1 MEKIIVY
8 TNEQCPYCGQVKEEL
23 TKNNVEFENRIT
35 SEFEEEWSGITSLT
49 SMPTVPTIVYN
60 DSYLV
65 AGRDFGSPQN
75 LVAILKNLKGINFPV
90 EKQIF
95 EKMKTLN
102 YNMSVAF
109 NRIDQLLKQIEN
121 KLNIEDEHKS
131 TS

>member
-1 MEKIIVY
+1 MAKSKKQEVVMY
-8 TNEQCPYCGQVKEEL
+8 TNNTCPYCKQIKELFDKEEI
-23 TKNNVEFENRIT
+23 K
-35 SEFEEEWSGITSLT
+35 FEEEWGGITSLT